1 MAYLLGDLTSS
12 TRLSKACVTG
22 VVVEGDDVYVRL
34 ATANHSKGI
43 DATYHDCSL
52 GLSDQLTE
60 EGKASTGRGAE
71 LVQN

>member
-1 MAYLLGDLTSS
+1 M
-12 TRLSKACVTG
+12 TG